1 MRLIVVIHICVNKEV
16 YEKAGMRSP
25 EGGES
30 AMKTLE
36 DFYKEVQE
44 NEELKKEFVS
54 AYKEGSMGEFLEK
67 QKCDATPA
75 DVVAFLKGTKEEV
88 TSEDDLSKVAG
99 GCGSS
104 ATCGDYCTIFCA

>member
-1 MRLIVVIHICVNKEV
+1 MRKQVCVHRK
-16 YEKAGMRSP
+16 
-25 EGGES
+25 GGES

-75 DVVAFLKGTKEEV
+75 DVVAFLN
-88 TSEDDLSKVAG
+88 EDDLSKVAG